1 MKEEMAEPKVSVIVP
16 NYNYSKYLRKRID
29 SILKQTYQD
38 YEIILLDDAST
49 DDSLQVFEE
58 YRNEPGVSLIL
69 KNEKNTGSPFRQW
82 MKGIL
87 HARGKWIWIA
97 EADDFADDRFLETV
111 VGYAEKYDNVS
122 VCYSG
127 SLLVGPDDKEL
138 SGQDINKWDNSMK
151 KDAACFDGIEYIK
164 NNLYWSNYIVN
175 ASAVIFRREFALKLE
190 HSAFIDMRYSGD
202 WQFWFEMSLSGN
214 VVEVYKELNYFR
226 KHPQKTTFKG
236 NKEGTSILED
246 MRVVTNIEKSV
257 AGLSWYKKR
266 IRHGIVLRKL
276 YKLDL
281 PSGLEQNISET
292 LLTEYNTHKSDYIL
306 YYINKYL
313 SHVFPFLPTKK
324 RERMK

>member
-29 SILKQTYQD
+29 SILEQTYKD

-49 DDSLQVFEE
+49 DDSLQVFNE
-58 YRNEPGVSLIL
+58 YRNEHRVSLIL
-69 KNEKNTGSPFRQW
+69 KNEKNTGSPFKQW

-111 VGYAEKYDNVS
+111 VCYAEKYDNVS

-138 SGQDINKWDNSMK
+138 SGQNVNKWDSSLK
-151 KDAACFDGIEYIK
+151 KETACFDGTEYIK

-190 HSAFIDMRYSGD
+190 RSTFLDMRYSGD
-202 WQFWFEMSLSGN
+202 WQFWFEMSLFGS

-246 MRVVTNIEKSV
+246 ICVVTNIEKSV
-257 AGLSWYKKR
+257 AALSWYKKK

-281 PSGLEQNISET
+281 PSELEKKIAGI
-292 LLTEYNTHKSDYIL
+292 LFTEYKIRKSDYIL

-313 SHVFPFLPTKK
+313 SYVFPFVPTKK

>member
-1 MKEEMAEPKVSVIVP
+1 MKEEMVEPKVSVIVP

-29 SILKQTYQD
+29 SILAQTYHD
-38 YEIILLDDAST
+38 YELILLDDAST
-49 DDSLQVFEE
+49 DDSLKILEE
-58 YRNEPGVSLIL
+58 YKNEQKVSLIL
-69 KNEKNTGSPFRQW
+69 SNEQNTGSPFRQW

-97 EADDFADDRFLETV
+97 EADDFANEKFLETV

-127 SLLVGPDDKEL
+127 SLLVSHDDKII
-138 SGQDINKWDNSMK
+138 SGQDVNKWDGYLNK
-151 KDAACFDGIEYIK
+151 EAACFDGTEYVK

-175 ASAVIFRREFALKLE
+175 ASAVIFRREFALRLE
-190 HSAFIDMRYSGD
+190 ESAFIEMSYSGD
-202 WQFWFEMSLSGN
+202 WQFWFEMSLFGN

-226 KHPQKTTFKG
+226 KHPKKTTFKG
-236 NKEGTSILED
+236 NREGVSILED
-246 MRVVTNIEKSV
+246 MCVVTNIEKSV
-257 AGLSWYKKR
+257 VGLNWYKKR

-276 YKLDL
+276 YKLNL
-281 PSGLEQNISET
+281 PSDLEQKIAKILFT
-292 LLTEYNTHKSDYIL
+292 KYNTHKSDYIL

-313 SHVFPFLPTKK
+313 SHVFPFVPTKR